1 LVQGGDL
8 LLNCNVSFIGHVS
21 IDDVENVNGVNVQA
35 GGAALHAAVA
45 AKTLMEEVKL
55 ASVIGKDYPFMGVL
69 TLFPRYYLKSSSMP
83 STRFSI
89 RYDERW
95 EAHYLKTNYGA
106 GTRISPSTIP
116 LKELNDESIV
126 HISPLSPTKVEKIV
140 GRIRD
145 ASPATK
151 ISINTWI
158 GYIRGRRNRRILE
171 ELSRKVDFFIVNDS
185 EAKALTEAESLSIA
199 LRLLKAKTLIVT
211 LGEFGAIVN
220 TEDGEVQMVP
230 ALRFPVEKIVDT
242 TGAGDAWCG
251 SFLAA
256 YKLTK
261 DFVKSVTAA
270 SVISSA
276 KCMGWGCNKLLNLK
290 FKSVDHIAEYVIGLK
305 EGSLQKRIPDYY
317 P

>member
-1 LVQGGDL
+1 MQP
-8 LLNCNVSFIGHVS
+8 
-21 IDDVENVNGVNVQA
+21 
-35 GGAALHAAVA
+35 GGAALHASVA
-45 AKTLMEEVKL
+45 AKTLTDEVRL
-55 ASVIGKDYPFMGVL
+55 ASVVGKDYPFMEVL
-69 TLFPRYYLKSSSMP
+69 GLFPHRYLKASSLP
-83 STRFSI
+83 STRFNI

-95 EAHYLKTNYGA
+95 EAHYLRTDYGA
-106 GTRISPSTIP
+106 GSRISPSTVPFEEIKP
-116 LKELNDESIV
+116 KSII
-126 HISPLSPTKVEKIV
+126 HISPLSPAKVDKIV
-140 GRIRD
+140 GKIRD
-145 ASPATK
+145 TSPSTK

-158 GYIRGRRNRRILE
+158 GYIKGRKNRRVLK
-171 ELSRKVDFFIVNDS
+171 ELARKVDFFIVNDS

-230 ALRFPVEKIVDT
+230 ALRFPVEKIIDT

-251 SFLAA
+251 AFLAA
-256 YKLTK
+256 YKLTE

-270 SVISSA
+270 SVISSI
-276 KCMGWGCNKLLNLK
+276 KCTGWGCSKLLDLR

-305 EGSLQKRIPDYY
+305 EGSLQKRILDYY